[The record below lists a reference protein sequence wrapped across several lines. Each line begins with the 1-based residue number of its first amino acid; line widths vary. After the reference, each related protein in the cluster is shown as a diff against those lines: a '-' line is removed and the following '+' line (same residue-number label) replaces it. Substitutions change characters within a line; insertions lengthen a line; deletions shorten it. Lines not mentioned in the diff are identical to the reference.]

1 MTYIVIQNDIDIS
14 FHDVEGKITR
24 QSGMNY
30 MDNYDEQ
37 NENLRMLKEVEEQY
51 KIDHDDIKLM
61 NAYEKVFVDR
71 HSTLISQSR
80 WFKLVGLYI
89 KFGEYDKAAEW
100 LEILSN
106 EHSDYYDKIQVWYDK
121 LEKKAEVTIDRS
133 WQNKYFLQYPDVTYK
148 TKEDSEDETAK
159 INMEAA
165 MKEREF
171 MMEDN
176 VINVLLEIL
185 KEIKQTNQEVRSMKN
200 EIKEIQKQLKDIQ
213 KQID

>member
-1 MTYIVIQNDIDIS
+1 M
-14 FHDVEGKITR
+14 
-24 QSGMNY
+24 
-30 MDNYDEQ
+30 
-37 NENLRMLKEVEEQY
+37 
-51 KIDHDDIKLM
+51 
-61 NAYEKVFVDR
+61 
-71 HSTLISQSR
+71 
-80 WFKLVGLYI
+80 
-89 KFGEYDKAAEW
+89 
-100 LEILSN
+100 
-106 EHSDYYDKIQVWYDK
+106 WYDK

-133 WQNKYFLQYPDVTYK
+133 WQNKNFLQYPDVTYK